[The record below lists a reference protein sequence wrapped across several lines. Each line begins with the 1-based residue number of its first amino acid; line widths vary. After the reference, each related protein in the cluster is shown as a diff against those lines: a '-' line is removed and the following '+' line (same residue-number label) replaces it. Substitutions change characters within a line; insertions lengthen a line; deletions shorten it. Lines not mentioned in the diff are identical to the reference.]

1 MLSVEKVQAALVP
14 DLLALKRT
22 RPFSGPLPVA
32 DYTWPD
38 VSGVRRPRYLHSV
51 LQVKTLE
58 KLCLRL
64 RAELRL
70 GVAALC
76 APESALSR
84 PMRNALLV
92 MQGRR
97 LAQISEMLTRWLE
110 PEEVLLLFEQ
120 EMAAQR
126 QGLAGCRSPI
136 G

>member
-1 MLSVEKVQAALVP
+1 MLRCGGVRPQAP
-14 DLLALKRT
+14 C
-22 RPFSGPLPVA
+22 FS
-32 DYTWPD
+32 
-38 VSGVRRPRYLHSV
+38 SGVLTSV

-120 EMAAQR
+120 ELVFPSLS
-126 QGLAGCRSPI
+126 GLP
-136 G
+136 